1 MTFLSE
7 HNSNSF
13 CKAAWLQHYTSTLS
27 AAHYP
32 LRITHEPNR
41 QWPAVSAC
49 VTWHLEASMI
59 LEPLEK
65 AGAISFIIICER
77 LSVLVWCY
85 LSRRWRRTYGG
96 AMTRVYTPDKNSSAA
111 VNMLRESSSG
121 IRSRWWRCRHWA
133 EVCSAEWHLFIFSL
147 LVFIQSQVHI
157 WYGIRLTWG
166 LLKISCV
173 IMQNQQSRISYVN
186 TD

>member
-41 QWPAVSAC
+41 QRPAVSAC

-85 LSRRWRRTYGG
+85 LSRCWRRTYGG

-111 VNMLRESSSG
+111 VNMLSESSSG
-121 IRSRWWRCRHWA
+121 IRSRWWR
-133 EVCSAEWHLFIFSL
+133 FIFSL

-157 WYGIRLTWG
+157 WYGMRG

-173 IMQNQQSRISYVN
+173 IMQNQQSWISYVN